1 MTYPTLFSYI
11 SNRAKRVRYK
21 SSPIIAGEGAD
32 RCIAAFDEATEH
44 VPERIT
50 PGSNG
55 VVEVVQSDGATRIV
69 MTDELDMHTARGAGF
84 LLESVCD
91 ARPSRVVVDL
101 SRLEFVD
108 SHGLQLLVVH
118 DVAVVLDPQLHLF
131 RRVEHDAHVRILTL
145 RDGATSRRSTAP
157 SREGAVDGM
166 AG

>member
-1 MTYPTLFSYI
+1 M
-11 SNRAKRVRYK
+11 
-21 SSPIIAGEGAD
+21 
-32 RCIAAFDEATEH
+32 
-44 VPERIT
+44 PERIT

-108 SHGLQLLVVH
+108 SHGLQLLVVTYRRLSAAGCAIAFVPPPTH
-118 DVAVVLDPQLHLF
+118 VTRAFSIAGLDGLF
-131 RRVEHDAHVRILTL
+131 A
-145 RDGATSRRSTAP
+145 
-157 SREGAVDGM
+157 
-166 AG
+166 